1 MASAKQL
8 KAQKLFARRAK
19 RGDFKKAIAKTKK
32 AKSNLPQRITTKPKE
47 KLYRDYAHY
56 GAPLTGSDVGIMGE
70 SNPHNETVKFMG
82 LEKTK
87 KPIPDYIMAEA
98 MNDGFEIP
106 SGWFSMS
113 KSMQLG
119 FLKKFARRTY

>member
-1 MASAKQL
+1 MASAKQIAWR
-8 KAQKLFARRAK
+8 KKFAKMAK
-19 RGDFKKAIAKTKK
+19 SGKFKKKKT
-32 AKSNLPQRITTKPKE
+32 
-47 KLYRDYAHY
+47 RDPY
-56 GAPLTGSDVGIMGE
+56 PLTTRLLLAKKSKK

-87 KPIPDYIMAEA
+87 KSIPDYIMAEA